1 MYWKLSMLLTLVG
14 CLCVILSCSLA
25 PTPIN
30 SQTENQPLTAKAP
43 AQEQAAAQKHS
54 PEQKQNPAKQQD
66 AIDHQS
72 AGPEQKSVTKNQP
85 PTEDDPGWILF
96 RGDAKSTGVAKSA
109 LPEDLD
115 VIWKYEVKQGAFMG
129 TPIVVGG
136 QPKTVYIGDADG
148 KLFAL
153 AFDTGKLLW
162 EFKTEIGYETA
173 PAYKDG
179 HIYIGDL
186 DGVFYCLDTKGQL
199 VWKYQTDG
207 AIQSSANFYKDLV
220 LFGSQDTKL
229 YALDAKTG
237 KKAWDLETA
246 DQVRCSATVV
256 DRRAFVAGCDGALH
270 SVNLDD
276 GKEINSVVIQS
287 PTGVTPAVL
296 GDVAYVGTEQA
307 GVFAIDWTKAVVK
320 WHFNPEGSLATR
332 SSPAVNKDH
341 VVFGSRERRVYSL
354 NPESGK
360 TNWTA
365 TLKANINS
373 SPVIVGDRVYVGSE
387 DGRLHALSLNTG
399 KVLWEK
405 QLDGGILGSP
415 AVAFGRLIIATDRGV
430 VYCLGKKK

>member
-246 DQVRCSATVV
+246 DQVRAA
-256 DRRAFVAGCDGALH
+256 R
-270 SVNLDD
+270 
-276 GKEINSVVIQS
+276 
-287 PTGVTPAVL
+287 
-296 GDVAYVGTEQA
+296 
-307 GVFAIDWTKAVVK
+307 
-320 WHFNPEGSLATR
+320 R
-332 SSPAVNKDH
+332 SSIAASSSPDVTVHCIRSTWTTGKRSI
-341 VVFGSRERRVYSL
+341 VSSSSRQPVSRRPFWATSRMSVPNRRVCLLSTGRRPWSNGISIPRDHLRHAAVQRSTRTMLYS
-354 NPESGK
+354 
-360 TNWTA
+360 A
-365 TLKANINS
+365 
-373 SPVIVGDRVYVGSE
+373 RGS
-387 DGRLHALSLNTG
+387 D
-399 KVLWEK
+399 VF
-405 QLDGGILGSP
+405 IL
-415 AVAFGRLIIATDRGV
+415 
-430 VYCLGKKK
+430 